1 MKADLTMLVDDF
13 VNLCFCFVNGYQN
26 LHLLSYRYKGILE
39 RTTLTKNET
48 SFHCSKLIDY

>member
-13 VNLCFCFVNGYQN
+13 VNLCFCFVNEYQN